1 MDNTVV
7 AGLVFVYNAQSGM
20 ANALLDSAHKM
31 LSPNTYDCGLCAIT
45 HGVMGENRKWKAFR
59 RSWGISMEFLHSDE
73 FPKKYPDYVSSLNK
87 WPKVFVSV
95 NGELCNFLD
104 REEITK
110 MQGQEDLIL
119 AIRQKYQ
126 VITEEGGSIA

>member
-7 AGLVFVYNAQSGM
+7 EGLVFVYNAQSGI

-31 LSPNTYDCGLCAIT
+31 LSPKTYDCGLCAIT
-45 HGVMGENRKWKAFR
+45 HGVMGENRKWKDFR
-59 RSWGISMEFLHSDE
+59 RSWGVSMEFLHSDE
-73 FPKKYPDYVSSLNK
+73 FSKKYPDYIASQNK
-87 WPKVFVSV
+87 WPKVFVSM
-95 NGELCNFLD
+95 NGALFSFLD
-104 REEITK
+104 RDEIVQ

-126 VITEEGGSIA
+126 VITAEGGPTV